1 MSEELA
7 VRVRALRKEF
17 DGGAVVA
24 LAGADLDVRVG
35 EWVAITGPSGC
46 GKSTLLHLV
55 AALDRPSSG
64 RIEVLGRDI
73 SELRGHGAAYR
84 RSTVGLVFQLHNL
97 LPQLTAEQNVEVAM
111 LGTLDRRARRL
122 RARRLLTDVDL
133 ADPEQWRRPPT
144 KLSGGERQRVAIA
157 RALANDPPLLLA
169 DEPTGSIDSVGVHRV
184 IELLARLRADRPAL
198 TIVMVTHDPRVAA
211 AADRSIAMSDGIVL
225 TPDASDDPAL
235 TATALRS

>member
-1 MSEELA
+1 MSDEFA
-7 VRVRALRKEF
+7 VRVRDLRKEF

-55 AALDRPSSG
+55 AALDRPTSG
-64 RIEVLGRDI
+64 RIEVLGHDV
-73 SELRGHGAAYR
+73 STLHGHGALYR
-84 RSTVGLVFQLHNL
+84 RATVGLVFQLHNL

-111 LGTLDRRARRL
+111 LGTSDRRARQQ
-122 RARRLLTDVDL
+122 RARRLLADVDL
-133 ADPEQWRRPPT
+133 TDPEQWRRPPT

-169 DEPTGSIDSVGVHRV
+169 DEPTGSLDSAGVERV
-184 IELLARLRADRPAL
+184 IALLARLRADRPSL

-211 AADRSIAMSDGIVL
+211 AADRSVAMSDGIVL
-225 TPDASDDPAL
+225 EPAASETL
-235 TATALRS
+235 TATAPRS